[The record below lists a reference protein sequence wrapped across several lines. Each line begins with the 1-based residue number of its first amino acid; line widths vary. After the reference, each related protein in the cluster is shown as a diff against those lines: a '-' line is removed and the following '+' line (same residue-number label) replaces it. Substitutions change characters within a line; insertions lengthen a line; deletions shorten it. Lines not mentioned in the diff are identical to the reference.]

1 MNFLVSSQS
10 ILLIVRTIYAILLRL
25 LSQIPEQE
33 YFAQSLMYHRYCDAT
48 DLESD
53 YLISPVSTMGGLIPS
68 IFLLSLT
75 GWKRTRLNSTF
86 HHLLSI
92 HVLARSTVNEPGI
105 CFKLTGAR
113 IAQDLDGFGD
123 LGDLVGP

>member
-1 MNFLVSSQS
+1 
-10 ILLIVRTIYAILLRL
+10 
-25 LSQIPEQE
+25 
-33 YFAQSLMYHRYCDAT
+33 
-48 DLESD
+48 
-53 YLISPVSTMGGLIPS
+53 MGGWVPS
-68 IFLLSLT
+68 AFLLSLT

-86 HHLLSI
+86 HHPLSG

-123 LGDLVGP
+123 LGELVGP